1 MSVQDPQQ
9 VRFNQL
15 FGDIRDKLEQLKR
28 RNLELEK
35 ENRKLQSELKK
46 RERQAKDV
54 FSSLGESE
62 RIALRH
68 QIYGLIARIDKHL
81 EESTGED

>member
-1 MSVQDPQQ
+1 MSVPDPQQ